1 MLRVDA
7 LKPNPRMGIE
17 NPCVGGSIP
26 PQATK
31 YMRPSA
37 LTGSGAFSLAVSIP
51 YITNG
56 VIFTVYF
63 LHLDIFQ
70 SLKTHSYFSL
80 PTFSGFTFQLNFFNA
95 KVCIKINSKHSK
107 SGFFLMTKFS
117 NNRYKS

>member
-1 MLRVDA
+1 
-7 LKPNPRMGIE
+7 
-17 NPCVGGSIP
+17 
-26 PQATK
+26 
-31 YMRPSA
+31 MRPSA

-107 SGFFLMTKFS
+107 SGFFQ
-117 NNRYKS
+117 